1 MFKYFAKFGL
11 ILRKFYLY
19 QDLDTLLQLL
29 LMSSMFNNLYTTLFA
44 PGGNFLNLEI
54 SDYQRANPGLCASN
68 RSLVDE
74 IRAGK
79 ICNSAIATF
88 RIVQISFLQIDF
100 SSSVHVIFL
109 SIFHVKKQGK
119 LRSAKGLPIF
129 YAIDCQN

>member
-1 MFKYFAKFGL
+1 MG
-11 ILRKFYLY
+11 
-19 QDLDTLLQLL
+19 
-29 LMSSMFNNLYTTLFA
+29 
-44 PGGNFLNLEI
+44 
-54 SDYQRANPGLCASN
+54 
-68 RSLVDE
+68 E

-119 LRSAKGLPIF
+119 LRSATCLPIF
-129 YAIDCQN
+129 YAIDWPELIMVEQSVQRFYSSENAFEWPQPA